1 MYRLA
6 YFLKKEY
13 FKENNNKVY
22 YLKCDIRKYFPSI
35 NHNILISNLRKA
47 GFSDDEIW
55 FLEKII
61 KEQPNNN
68 DKGLQMGNQ
77 SSQWFAL
84 YYLNRIDRL
93 IKKELKIMLD
103 IWTIL
108 FLIHHHKKYLQSCL
122 KRINEVCKSE
132 LNLDLNEKTQI
143 GIA

>member
-1 MYRLA
+1 MIKNKGTLFGIYRLA

-108 FLIHHHKKYLQSCL
+108 FLIHHDKKYLQ
-122 KRINEVCKSE
+122 
-132 LNLDLNEKTQI
+132 
-143 GIA
+143 

>member
-1 MYRLA
+1 MRKNKGTLFGMYRLA

-47 GFSDDEIW
+47 GFSDEEIW

-68 DKGLQMGNQ
+68 DKGLQLGNQ

-93 IKKELKIMLD
+93 IKKELKIKNYVRYMD
-103 IWTIL
+103 DFI
-108 FLIHHHKKYLQSCL
+108 FNS
-122 KRINEVCKSE
+122 S
-132 LNLDLNEKTQI
+132 
-143 GIA
+143 

>member
-108 FLIHHHKKYLQSCL
+108 FLIHHDKKYLQQCL
-122 KRINEVCKSE
+122 KRINEVCNSE

>member
-1 MYRLA
+1 MDRLA

-108 FLIHHHKKYLQSCL
+108 FLIHHDKKYLQ
-122 KRINEVCKSE
+122 
-132 LNLDLNEKTQI
+132 
-143 GIA
+143 

>member
-55 FLEKII
+55 FLEKI
-61 KEQPNNN
+61 
-68 DKGLQMGNQ
+68 GLQMGNQ

-84 YYLNRIDRL
+84 YYLNRIDIL

-108 FLIHHHKKYLQSCL
+108 FLIHHDKKYLQ
-122 KRINEVCKSE
+122 
-132 LNLDLNEKTQI
+132 
-143 GIA
+143 

>member
-1 MYRLA
+1 MRKNKGTLFGMYRLA

-108 FLIHHHKKYLQSCL
+108 FLIHHDKKYLQ
-122 KRINEVCKSE
+122 
-132 LNLDLNEKTQI
+132 
-143 GIA
+143 

>member
-13 FKENNNKVY
+13 FKENNNKVC
-22 YLKCDIRKYFPSI
+22 YLKCYIRKYFPSI

-108 FLIHHHKKYLQSCL
+108 FLIHHDKKYLQ
-122 KRINEVCKSE
+122 
-132 LNLDLNEKTQI
+132 
-143 GIA
+143 

>member
-1 MYRLA
+1 MIMLLENKGTLFGMYRLA

-35 NHNILISNLRKA
+35 NHNILISNLRKD

-108 FLIHHHKKYLQSCL
+108 FLIHHDKKYLQ
-122 KRINEVCKSE
+122 
-132 LNLDLNEKTQI
+132 
-143 GIA
+143 

>member
-1 MYRLA
+1 MLLENKGTLFGMYRLA

-108 FLIHHHKKYLQSCL
+108 FLIHHDKKYLQ
-122 KRINEVCKSE
+122 
-132 LNLDLNEKTQI
+132 
-143 GIA
+143 

>member
-1 MYRLA
+1 MRKNKGTLFGMYRLA

-35 NHNILISNLRKA
+35 NHNILISNLRKD

-108 FLIHHHKKYLQSCL
+108 FLIHHDKKYLQ
-122 KRINEVCKSE
+122 
-132 LNLDLNEKTQI
+132 
-143 GIA
+143 

>member
-1 MYRLA
+1 MRKNKGTLFGIYRLA

-108 FLIHHHKKYLQSCL
+108 FLIHHDKKYLQ
-122 KRINEVCKSE
+122 
-132 LNLDLNEKTQI
+132 
-143 GIA
+143 

>member
-1 MYRLA
+1 MIMLLENKGTLFGMYRLA

-108 FLIHHHKKYLQSCL
+108 FLIHHDKKYLQ
-122 KRINEVCKSE
+122 
-132 LNLDLNEKTQI
+132 
-143 GIA
+143 